1 MNRVVFI
8 LLAGLAGA
16 LVLSVALG
24 SVPLPLDR
32 VLAALAFQSSQGDEL
47 VVWQIRLPRALAA
60 AFVGAA
66 LGCGLRIERA
76 ARNCGVKS
84 ANTTDVG
91 HTVILSFLDA
101 GERRPRILHPY
112 KFAGSSVE

>member
-1 MNRVVFI
+1 LRICFFSAQLLLGLDIIDGGLLLKLFLTCAFI
-8 LLAGLAGA
+8 
-16 LVLSVALG
+16 
-24 SVPLPLDR
+24 
-32 VLAALAFQSSQGDEL
+32 
-47 VVWQIRLPRALAA
+47 
-60 AFVGAA
+60 GAA